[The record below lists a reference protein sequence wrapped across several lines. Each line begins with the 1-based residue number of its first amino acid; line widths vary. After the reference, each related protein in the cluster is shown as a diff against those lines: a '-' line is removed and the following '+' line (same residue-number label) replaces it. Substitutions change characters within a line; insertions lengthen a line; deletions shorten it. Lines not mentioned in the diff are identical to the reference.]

1 MGFFSNLFSGIKS
14 TISNAWD
21 TLKQRGTTIF
31 TNSHYIGPY
40 NALSPEYIR
49 THPPKDPVDAGA
61 LHHDLDYSRIAQAR
75 DSGKIS
81 QKEANHMIRESDN
94 RFLHNTATHAHHNPL
109 GATLGYL
116 GIKGK
121 TLLEDIGIL
130 HPNQF
135 VTARLGGRIRKYYK
149 YTK

>member
-1 MGFFSNLFSGIKS
+1 MGFFSNLWQGAKNLV
-14 TISNAWD
+14 TNAWNEI
-21 TLKQRGTTIF
+21 KQRGTTIF

-61 LHHDLDYSRIAQAR
+61 LHHDFDYSRIANAR
-75 DSGKIS
+75 DTGMIS
-81 QKEANHMIRESDN
+81 QKEANHLIRESDE
-94 RFLHNTATHAHHNPL
+94 RFLHNTQKHFHHNPL

-121 TLLEDIGIL
+121 TLLEDVGL
-130 HPNQF
+130 LDRNTF
-135 VTARLGGRIRKYYK
+135 VTKRLGGKIKSFQK
-149 YTK
+149 